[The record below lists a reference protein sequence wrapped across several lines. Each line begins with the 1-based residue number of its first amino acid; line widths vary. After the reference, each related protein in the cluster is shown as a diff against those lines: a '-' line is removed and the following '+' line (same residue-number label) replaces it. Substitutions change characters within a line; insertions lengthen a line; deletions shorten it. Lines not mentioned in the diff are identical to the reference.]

1 MRRALKFRAE
11 FRPSPELQGSVEI
24 HGSGTVPAKMSTAIG
39 RRAYLMEHLHA
50 RSGLTHHM
58 LGQHQLSKQV

>member
-1 MRRALKFRAE
+1 MRRALNFRAE
-11 FRPSPELQGSVEI
+11 FRPSAELQGSVEI

-39 RRAYLMEHLHA
+39 QRAYLIEHLHA

-58 LGQHQLSKQV
+58 LDQRQLSEQV